1 MSVVA
6 VVAAAAFLLRSGRI
20 RRGAD
25 ASDADAVPGRSFALR
40 TDRVVAREH
49 RRGRGHLQALLHVR
63 QRRSLEVAAVV
74 AVAVVV
80 SVRSPPLIRPPLVVV
95 EEAVLLRVPRRVGGG
110 DDDDARAALLRV
122 DLRLAV
128 VFAFAVAVAVA
139 VAFVRRPQTAV
150 LSVLRLLL
158 LLVDVVSLRIGRLAL
173 GRRPLAL
180 FSLGLGLLPP
190 LLLLHGGEE
199 RLLFR
204 GGLGREAAAAA
215 PEASPRPFQ
224 TDHDPDRGKDEPPR
238 PRFRCSILPRI
249 RPVPPVQLEHEQDER
264 GAVEQHDVPRRLE
277 SGEEIGHGLPVFGGS
292 GDGVHVAL
300 GVVVLVV
307 GVGVVAVRVGRRRF
321 VVVVVR
327 APRVGGAVHEDVPR
341 VDRVPLVLGQVLVSP
356 EGRRRAVVV
365 VRVRVP
371 RRRRGG
377 HSSLLLVVAAG
388 FVAAH
393 PRLLGPRGGGGQ
405 LLGDIRQLLGED
417 VLLQVRDRH
426 HPPDVPVGRPD
437 AAGRLG
443 QSQSLEQKDGDQN
456 GGVGPS
462 VQHPVPLERQ

>member
-20 RRGAD
+20 RRGGGV
-25 ASDADAVPGRSFALR
+25 VPGRSFALR

-49 RRGRGHLQALLHVR
+49 RRGRGHLQALLRVR
-63 QRRSLEVAAVV
+63 RRRRSLEIAA
-74 AVAVVV
+74 AAVVV

-95 EEAVLLRVPRRVGGG
+95 VEGAVLLRVPRRVGGGG

-122 DLRLAV
+122 DLCLAV
-128 VFAFAVAVAVA
+128 DRADAVADAVAVAVA
-139 VAFVRRPQTAV
+139 AVAFVRRSQTAV